1 MNYYLS
7 LILTWI
13 NSIINAV
20 SAPLFNWIS
29 LVPGWVSNTII
40 SAIVGILFLAVFK
53 YTSNQKAIGKV
64 KDIIK
69 ANMLALWLFKES
81 IIITLKTEAKLF
93 KSSIVLLLYSVKPVL
108 IMLFP
113 FILILAQLS
122 LWYQKR
128 PLNPGEEALVTV
140 QFNNNISA
148 EPLNATLQPTSSIET
163 VLGPVTISS
172 KNQVL
177 WKIRALEEGYHTIAF
192 DLNSKVL
199 TKELAVGNGFM
210 RTSLLRPGYRPLDII
225 LYPAES
231 PFPPESVVES
241 IGIEYPDRSDRFA
254 GTDWWVMYFIV
265 CSIVFA
271 YLFKPIL
278 KVKL

>member
-7 LILTWI
+7 LILTRI

-20 SAPLFNWIS
+20 STPLLSWIG
-29 LVPGWVSNTII
+29 LVPGWLSNTII
-40 SAIVGILFLAVFK
+40 SAVVGIFFLVVFK

-64 KDIIK
+64 KDAIK
-69 ANMLALWLFKES
+69 ADMLALWLFKES
-81 IIITLKTEAKLF
+81 IVITFKTEAKLF
-93 KSSIVLLLYSVKPVL
+93 KSSAVLLLYSVKPVL
-108 IMLFP
+108 IMFFP

-128 PLNPGEEALVTV
+128 PLNPGEETLVTV
-140 QFNNNISA
+140 QFNNNIGA
-148 EPLNATLQPTSSIET
+148 EPLNAALQPTTSIET

-177 WKIRALEEGYHTIAF
+177 WKVRALEAGYYTITF
-192 DLNSKVL
+192 DVNSKTL

-210 RTSLLRPGYRPLDII
+210 RTSPIRPGYHPLDII

-231 PFPPESVVES
+231 PFHPESVVES
-241 IGIEYPDRSDRFA
+241 ISIEYPDRNDRFA
-254 GTDWWVMYFIV
+254 GTDWWVIYFIV

-271 YLFKPIL
+271 YLFKPIF

>member
-7 LILTWI
+7 LVLTWV

-20 SAPLFNWIS
+20 SAPLLGWIG

-40 SAIVGILFLAVFK
+40 SAVVGILFLVVFK

-64 KDIIK
+64 KDTVK
-69 ANMLALWLFKES
+69 ANMLALCLFKES
-81 IIITLKTEAKLF
+81 IIITLKTETKLF
-93 KSSIVLLLYSVKPVL
+93 KSAAVLLLYSVKPVL
-108 IMLFP
+108 IMFFP

-128 PLNPGEEALVTV
+128 PLNVGEETLVTV

-148 EPLNATLQPTSSIET
+148 EPLKVTLQPTSSIET

-172 KNQVL
+172 KNQVI
-177 WKIRALEEGYHTIAF
+177 WKIRALKEGYHTIAF
-192 DLNSKVL
+192 DVNSKVL

-210 RTSLLRPGYRPLDII
+210 PTSPIRPGYHPLDII

-231 PFPPESVVES
+231 PIPPESVVES
-241 IGIEYPDRSDRFA
+241 ISIDYPDRNDRFA
-254 GTDWWVMYFIV
+254 GTDWWVIYFII
-265 CSIVFA
+265 CSIAFA
-271 YLFKPIL
+271 FLFKPVL

>member
-20 SAPLFNWIS
+20 STPLFGWIGI
-29 LVPGWVSNTII
+29 VPGWMSNTII
-40 SAIVGILFLAVFK
+40 SAIVGVFFLLVFK

-64 KDIIK
+64 KDVIK
-69 ANMLALWLFKES
+69 ANMLALWLFRES
-81 IIITLKTEAKLF
+81 IIVTFKTEAKLF
-93 KSSIVLLLYSVKPVL
+93 KSSIVLLLYSIKPVL
-108 IMLFP
+108 IMFFP

-122 LWYQKR
+122 IWYQKR

-140 QFNNNISA
+140 QFNNNIIA
-148 EPLNATLQPTSSIET
+148 EPLKATLQPTNSIET

-192 DLNSKVL
+192 DVESKAL

-210 RTSLLRPGYRPLDII
+210 RTSPIRPGYHPLDII
-225 LYPAES
+225 QYPAES

-241 IGIEYPDRSDRFA
+241 VSIEYPDRNDSFA
-254 GTDWWVMYFIV
+254 GTDWWVIYFIV

>member
-7 LILTWI
+7 LILIWI
-13 NSIINAV
+13 NSIIDAV
-20 SAPLFNWIS
+20 SVPLLSWIGT
-29 LVPGWVSNTII
+29 VPGWMSNTII
-40 SAIVGILFLAVFK
+40 SAIVGIFFLVVFK

-64 KDIIK
+64 KDTIK

-81 IIITLKTEAKLF
+81 IIVTFTTEAKLF
-93 KSSIVLLLYSVKPVL
+93 KSSVVLLLYSVKPVL
-108 IMLFP
+108 IMFFP

-128 PLNPGEEALVTV
+128 PLNPGEETLVTV
-140 QFNNNISA
+140 QFNNNIGA
-148 EPLNATLQPTSSIET
+148 EPSTATLQPTTSIET

-177 WKIRALEEGYHTIAF
+177 WKIRALEGGYYTIAF
-192 DLNSKVL
+192 DVNSKIL
-199 TKELAVGNGFM
+199 TKELAVGHGFM
-210 RTSLLRPGYRPLDII
+210 RTSILRPGYHPLDII
-225 LYPAES
+225 LYPAEP
-231 PFPPESVVES
+231 PFSPESIVES
-241 IGIEYPDRSDRFA
+241 ISIDYPDRSDLFA

-271 YLFKPIL
+271 YLFKPVF

>member
-7 LILTWI
+7 LVLTWI

-20 SAPLFNWIS
+20 SAPLLGWIGI
-29 LVPGWVSNTII
+29 VPGWVSNTII
-40 SAIVGILFLAVFK
+40 SGIVGILFLVVFK

-64 KDIIK
+64 KDTIK

-108 IMLFP
+108 IMFFP

-128 PLNPGEEALVTV
+128 PLNVGEETLVTV
-140 QFNNNISA
+140 QFNNNIGA
-148 EPLNATLQPTSSIET
+148 EPLNAILQPTSSIET
-163 VLGPVTISS
+163 VLGPVTINS

-177 WKIRALEEGYHTIAF
+177 WKIRALKEGYHTIAC
-192 DLNSKVL
+192 DVDSKVL
-199 TKELAVGNGFM
+199 TKELAVGDGFM
-210 RTSLLRPGYRPLDII
+210 RTSLLKPGYHPLDII
-225 LYPAES
+225 LYPAEP
-231 PFPPESVVES
+231 PFSSESIVES
-241 IGIEYPDRSDRFA
+241 ISIDYPDRSNRFA
-254 GTDWWVMYFIV
+254 GTDWWVVYFIV

-271 YLFKPIL
+271 YLFKPVL